1 MQKKINAKAKRDI
14 GFAANPFID
23 GENDLVPNESSEDED
38 LDPEEREKRRKFQD
52 HKKKIEAQGFTLVT
66 MDDVNKHRKRGRDT
80 YGTVVDGITEE
91 EGRKHLE
98 KLKMREQLL
107 QAKGEDGPGY
117 TTQKEKRS

>member
-1 MQKKINAKAKRDI
+1 
-14 GFAANPFID
+14 
-23 GENDLVPNESSEDED
+23 
-38 LDPEEREKRRKFQD
+38 
-52 HKKKIEAQGFTLVT
+52 